1 MVKISKRI
9 GCALLCFA
17 ILFSFSA
24 CSKSNELTEENVTKT
39 VETAVTALK
48 EFDDKALDKYVDSKT
63 LSYILSFA
71 KDHEQFSELGK
82 AIFENLEVEIE
93 SIDLEAK
100 TVDISVKNKSLSMAA
115 GSFTKKLLEEHSKIQ
130 LLNLLSDDGFLDTSL
145 SELVDSINSSAMQD
159 EAVTVTLKITQGK
172 KNLVLSF
179 DDEAENAVSGGAL
192 QAIKTLI

>member
-9 GCALLCFA
+9 GCVLLCLA
-17 ILFSFSA
+17 VLFGFSA
-24 CSKSNELTEENVTKT
+24 CSKNNELTEENVTAT
-39 VETAVTALK
+39 VESAVTALK
-48 EFDDKALDKYVDSKT
+48 NFDDKELEKYVDSKT

-82 AIFENLEVEIE
+82 AIFGNLEVEIE

-115 GSFTKKLLEEHSKIQ
+115 GSFTRKLLEEHSKLQ
-130 LLNLLSDDGFLDTSL
+130 LLNLLNDDGFLDTSL
-145 SELVDSINSSAMQD
+145 SELVDSINSAAMQD

-172 KNLVLSF
+172 RNLVLSF

-192 QAIKTLI
+192 KAIKSLI